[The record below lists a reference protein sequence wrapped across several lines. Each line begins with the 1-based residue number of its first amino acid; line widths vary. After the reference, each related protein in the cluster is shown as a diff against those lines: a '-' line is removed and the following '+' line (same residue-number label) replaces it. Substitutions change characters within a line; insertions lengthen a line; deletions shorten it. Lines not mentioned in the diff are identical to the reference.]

1 MSDSEC
7 YPKADFFRKPNFP
20 NFPNS
25 GFNTRYD
32 NREVTVIGQL
42 LNFSKAELV
51 RIFVRILTECSKVW
65 IEHTT

>member
-1 MSDSEC
+1 MSDSKC
-7 YPKADFFRKPNFP
+7 YPKADLFRKPNFP
-20 NFPNS
+20 NFPNC

-42 LNFSKAELV
+42 LNFLKEEWV